1 MSLKIRIIT
10 PDKIVWDKTTT
21 EVILPSTTGPVGILN
36 DHAPLITALDIGV
49 LRIKTGDNWEPIVVL
64 GGFAEIDNNNVVV
77 LVNGVE
83 VIKKGNIPKAFD
95 DVTDASLALENAQT
109 DKEKLKAAQ
118 NLKRV
123 AARAQALSF
132 YPN

>member
-36 DHAPLITALDIGV
+36 DHASLITALDIGV

-64 GGFAEIDNNNVVV
+64 GGFAEIEDNNVVV

-83 VIKKGNIPKAFD
+83 VIKKGNIAKAFD
-95 DVTDASLALENAQT
+95 DVTDASSALENAKT

-118 NLKRV
+118 NLKRL